1 MLHTIGC
8 LVIAAAAAAVA
19 IPICTLCTALG
30 STGIAV
36 LAGAGFVLS
45 MIPNS

>member
-1 MLHTIGC
+1 MLQMIGC
-8 LVIAAAAAAVA
+8 LVIAAAASAVA
-19 IPICTLCTALG
+19 IPICTFCAALG